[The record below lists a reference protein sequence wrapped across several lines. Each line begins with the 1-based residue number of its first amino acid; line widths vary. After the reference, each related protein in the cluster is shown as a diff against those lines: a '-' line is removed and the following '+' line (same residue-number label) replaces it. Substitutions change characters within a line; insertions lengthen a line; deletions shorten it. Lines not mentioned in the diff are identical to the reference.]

1 MIEQRPGWR
10 SREGALTHP
19 GDHSW
24 EAWSEDLATQQLRQL
39 SDIRRNAPGRGHRKK
54 VVVITR
60 AKGLEPVRLR
70 MQRRIRGIIYPADT
84 SAPERLFRVLPPRPS
99 LKTDLC
105 YAEVVVPPQVP
116 VARIRPPCLLIEIT
130 ISVDPQSRPPDP
142 KGVARIGSGRVCLPG
157 WLLPRK

>member
-1 MIEQRPGWR
+1 MPTHFEDQSWYLKWKEAVERVVEAQMARDGTKPGTPEREAAPGWR

-60 AKGLEPVRLR
+60 AKGL
-70 MQRRIRGIIYPADT
+70 
-84 SAPERLFRVLPPRPS
+84 
-99 LKTDLC
+99 
-105 YAEVVVPPQVP
+105 
-116 VARIRPPCLLIEIT
+116 
-130 ISVDPQSRPPDP
+130 
-142 KGVARIGSGRVCLPG
+142 
-157 WLLPRK
+157 

>member
-54 VVVITR
+54 VVVDG
-60 AKGLEPVRLR
+60 AKGL
-70 MQRRIRGIIYPADT
+70 
-84 SAPERLFRVLPPRPS
+84 
-99 LKTDLC
+99 
-105 YAEVVVPPQVP
+105 
-116 VARIRPPCLLIEIT
+116 
-130 ISVDPQSRPPDP
+130 
-142 KGVARIGSGRVCLPG
+142 
-157 WLLPRK
+157 